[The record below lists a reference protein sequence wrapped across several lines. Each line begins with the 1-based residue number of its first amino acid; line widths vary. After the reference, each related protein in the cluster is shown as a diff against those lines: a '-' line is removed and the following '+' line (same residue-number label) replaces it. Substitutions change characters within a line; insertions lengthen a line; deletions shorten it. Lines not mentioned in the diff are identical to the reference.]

1 MAGRYDYDGVENL
14 GGLPVLHE
22 DEDTQGGSRTGE
34 QLRADREVVLAAVQ
48 QNGYALEDASELLRA
63 LLPPLRRETRRRRP
77 VRILM
82 YRILSELHLV
92 TPPV

>member
-34 QLRADREVVLAAVQ
+34 QLRVDKILNVLYHNVQ
-48 QNGYALEDASELLRA
+48 LVRLPNLSRA
-63 LLPPLRRETRRRRP
+63 LT
-77 VRILM
+77 
-82 YRILSELHLV
+82 
-92 TPPV
+92 